1 MDIIEYLKTNAELI
15 DTALNKYIPPE
26 DEYPDIIHRAMRYS
40 VFNGGKRIRPIL
52 SLAAYET
59 VGCKKEAAPLAD
71 GSPLAK
77 GAHLAEDVLMVACAI
92 ELIHAYS
99 LVHDDLPALDNDDL
113 RRGRPSCHKKY
124 GEAMAIL
131 AGDALLT
138 HAFYLISKGKN
149 PEQNNRISE
158 DISYAASTFGMIGG
172 QVVDILSENKQPDA
186 PVLQYIHTHKTGA
199 LICASV
205 KIGCILGGGTE
216 KELAVMTKYGE
227 LIGLAFQIKDDIL
240 EVEGGK
246 GKIKNSDME
255 KLKLTYLS
263 VYGIKESKYQVSQL
277 IHKAINLLDEFG
289 GSNTPL
295 YKIAEFIGNREY

>member
-1 MDIIEYLKTNAELI
+1 MDIMEYLKTNTELI
-15 DTALNKYIPPE
+15 DNALNKCLPPE
-26 DEYPDIIHRAMRYS
+26 DEYPDIIHKAMRYS

-52 SLAAYET
+52 ALATCET
-59 VGCKKEAAPLAD
+59 VGGKKEDALIA
-71 GSPLAK
+71 
-77 GAHLAEDVLMVACAI
+77 ACAI

-99 LVHDDLPALDNDDL
+99 LVHDDLPAIDNDDF

-138 HAFYLISKGKN
+138 HAFYLISKGKI
-149 PEQNNRISE
+149 PEQNNRILE
-158 DISYAASTFGMIGG
+158 DISYAVSTFGMIGG
-172 QVVDILSENKQPDA
+172 QVVDILNENKQPEA

-205 KIGCILGGGTE
+205 KAGCVLGRGTE
-216 KELAVMTKYGE
+216 KELVILTKYGE

-240 EVEGGK
+240 EIEGEK
-246 GKIKNSDME
+246 GKMRNSDLE
-255 KLKLTYLS
+255 KSKLTYLS
-263 VYGIKESKYQVSQL
+263 VYGLKESKYQASQL
-277 IHKAINLLDEFG
+277 IAKALNLLDEFW

-295 YKIAEFIGNREY
+295 YQIAEFIGNREY

>member
-15 DTALNKYIPPE
+15 DNALNKYLPPE

-40 VFNGGKRIRPIL
+40 VFNGGKRVRPIL
-52 SLAAYET
+52 SLAACET
-59 VGCKKEAAPLAD
+59 VGGKE
-71 GSPLAK
+71 
-77 GAHLAEDVLMVACAI
+77 EDALMAACAI

-149 PEQNNRISE
+149 PEQNNRILG
-158 DISYAASTFGMIGG
+158 DLSYAVSTFGMIGG

-216 KELAVMTKYGE
+216 KELAVLTKYGE

-255 KLKLTYLS
+255 KSKLTYLS
-263 VYGIKESKYQVSQL
+263 VYGIRESKYQVSQL